1 MAMTVTDH
9 ATVLRRLIEAAVTG
23 DAGAVAELVTD
34 DVSGWSPNLFVS
46 SSEQLRAAM
55 DVRED
60 TFTNLDATVDA
71 SVIGDKAF
79 AEWTV
84 SADHTG
90 PLIID
95 DDLVVEAT
103 GRRVYLAG
111 ATFAEFTGDRISAFR
126 HYFDDLALVEQALSD
141 E

>member
-9 ATVLRRLIEAAVTG
+9 ATVLRRLIDAAVTG
-23 DAGAVAELVTD
+23 NSEAVTELVTD
-34 DVSGWSPNLFVS
+34 DVTGWSPNLFVA
-46 SSEQLRAAM
+46 SSEELRAAM
-55 DVRED
+55 DVREE
-60 TFTNLDATVDA
+60 TFTNIDATVDT

-90 PLIID
+90 PLILD

-103 GRRVYLAG
+103 GRRVFLAG
-111 ATFAEFTGDRISAFR
+111 ATCADFTGDRISAFR
-126 HYFDDLALVEQALSD
+126 HYFDDLAFAEQVLSD
-141 E
+141 G